1 MVGLWKSRTGWS
13 ETDRL
18 VNKLIRRVLLRQQS
32 SGLTWQLILYP
43 RTSIET
49 QLPPTL
55 VSIAFLINFS
65 VNWRSTMNIFWE
77 LFLPKV
83 YVVCFLGE

>member
-1 MVGLWKSRTGWS
+1 MTKQL
-13 ETDRL
+13 
-18 VNKLIRRVLLRQQS
+18 NLLA
-32 SGLTWQLILYP
+32 

-55 VSIAFLINFS
+55 ISIAFLINFS
-65 VNWRSTMNIFWE
+65 VNFRLTLNIFWE

>member
-1 MVGLWKSRTGWS
+1 VTKQL
-13 ETDRL
+13 
-18 VNKLIRRVLLRQQS
+18 NLLA
-32 SGLTWQLILYP
+32 

-55 VSIAFLINFS
+55 ISIAFLINFS
-65 VNWRSTMNIFWE
+65 VNFRLTLNIFWE

>member
-1 MVGLWKSRTGWS
+1 VTKQL
-13 ETDRL
+13 
-18 VNKLIRRVLLRQQS
+18 NLLA
-32 SGLTWQLILYP
+32 

-55 VSIAFLINFS
+55 ISIAFLINFS
-65 VNWRSTMNIFWE
+65 VNFRSTLNIFWE

-83 YVVCFLGE
+83 YVVWVVGE